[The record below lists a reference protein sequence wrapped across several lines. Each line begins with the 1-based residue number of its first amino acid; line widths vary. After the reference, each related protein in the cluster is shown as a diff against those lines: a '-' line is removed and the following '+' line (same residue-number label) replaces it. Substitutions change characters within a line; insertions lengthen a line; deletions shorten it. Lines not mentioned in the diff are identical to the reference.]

1 MKITKVEILT
11 NSNPIELPI
20 PWRPAWSE
28 PSGPHTN
35 SFNLSLYKVYTDQGI
50 VGYGPNIGGSPE
62 LIKNQDPL
70 QIRQFWSHHMGG
82 KRAGNSGKRAAG
94 LEIALWD
101 TIGKVAKLPV
111 SYMLC
116 TKLQKIPVYTATSR
130 LLDTKQ
136 QVEQVKSLIDLGFKA
151 IKLRLHRSNSLDDL
165 AMISAVRNAVGDQ
178 VKILVDTN
186 KIMHFH
192 PLETSMNFGLGGQQC
207 KWRPN

>member
-50 VGYGPNIGGSPE
+50 VGYGPNIGGNPE

-101 TIGKVAKLPV
+101 IIGKMAKL
-111 SYMLC
+111 
-116 TKLQKIPVYTATSR
+116 
-130 LLDTKQ
+130 LL
-136 QVEQVKSLIDLGFKA
+136 G
-151 IKLRLHRSNSLDDL
+151 
-165 AMISAVRNAVGDQ
+165 G
-178 VKILVDTN
+178 KILR
-186 KIMHFH
+186 K
-192 PLETSMNFGLGGQQC
+192 
-207 KWRPN
+207 